1 MCCMQLAKNS
11 ECKNSPSAHHC
22 TTSSG
27 YIFARHVS
35 TIGKKLLKQQYH
47 LHMSLQYN
55 ELLPTNG
62 RDRWQVW
69 GTPSKFQRVS
79 HLCFVTAPMSL
90 NQTLHDIWPSPG
102 LVQHIYIFRGLFPP
116 NGILPGAKFT
126 LLPSLASPVLTALLH
141 STRTVDVSQTLWRG
155 TRKGITE
162 ISLLICAN
170 YIFRS
175 AAITLGISPHS
186 SIINNHQL

>member
-11 ECKNSPSAHHC
+11 ECKNSPSAHHR

-35 TIGKKLLKQQYH
+35 TIGKNFLNSNI
-47 LHMSLQYN
+47 MSLQYN
-55 ELLPTNG
+55 ELQSTNG
-62 RDRWQVW
+62 RDRWQAW

-79 HLCFVTAPMSL
+79 HLGFVTAPMSL

-102 LVQHIYIFRGLFPP
+102 LVHHIYIFRGLFPP

-126 LLPSLASPVLTALLH
+126 LLPSLAFSCIDSVTAQH
-141 STRTVDVSQTLWRG
+141 SNSGRQPDFVARDKEG
-155 TRKGITE
+155 
-162 ISLLICAN
+162 N
-170 YIFRS
+170 YRNFAS
-175 AAITLGISPHS
+175 HL
-186 SIINNHQL
+186 HQLYSTVRPSRWASAHILVS